1 MSVVDQRR
9 YAATPLT
16 GTIGAVISGVDASE
30 PVDEETAAFL
40 RRSLEEYRVLFLP
53 GQDLTEDQQ
62 IAFGATWGEVL
73 PAHAFIPGLP
83 EHPEV
88 QDNDSGYRSVPARA
102 DQGTHKWHTDHTF
115 MEDVPAVSILIARV
129 VPSRGGDTTW
139 ADLVTAYAT
148 LPPPLRQLVDGLI
161 AVHDPFKQFASL
173 LQSNVDSR
181 RREGLL
187 RLTPVRQ
194 PLVRVDPESG
204 RRSLLINPAAI
215 SHIEGLEAAQS
226 EALLSLLERH
236 TLAPERSVRWR
247 WSPGDVAIW
256 SNPTLLHKVVA
267 DYGTER
273 RVTQRVIVRGP
284 KLVGPSGFQSE
295 AIRER

>member
-40 RRSLEEYRVLFLP
+40 RHSLEEYRVLFLP

-88 QDNDSGYRSVPARA
+88 QDNDSGRRSVPARA

-115 MEDVPAVSILIARV
+115 MEEVPAVSILIARV
-129 VPSRGGDTTW
+129 VPSRGGDTMW
-139 ADLVTAYAT
+139 ADLVTAYET
-148 LPPPLRQLVDGLI
+148 LPPALQHLAEGLI

-173 LQSNVDSR
+173 LQSDAGRSD
-181 RREGLL
+181 GLR

-194 PLVRVDPESG
+194 PLVRVDPQSG
-204 RRSLLINPAAI
+204 RRSLLINPTAI
-215 SHIEGLEAAQS
+215 SRIEGLEAAQS
-226 EALLSLLERH
+226 EALLDLLERH

-284 KLVGPSGFQSE
+284 KLVGPSGFTSE